1 MAATPTP
8 TPASSAFS
16 PNLVA
21 GRLSGKV
28 AIIVGAG
35 QTPGETIG
43 NGRAIALT
51 FAGAG
56 AEVLCVDRMADR
68 AEDTARAII
77 AAGGGAIAYQADITV
92 ADQCAAIIDVAIKR
106 WGRVDILVNNVGVGA
121 AGDGPSHRCSDEAF
135 EQIFA
140 INFTGARRIIRHA
153 LAPMRDAGRGVI
165 LNISSLASI
174 AGANMIGYEI
184 SKAALNRL
192 TTATAQGSAGK
203 GVRCNAILPGL
214 MDTPMGVG
222 GTATRDGKSL
232 EEQREIRGKMVP
244 LKGGMG
250 TAWDTANAA
259 LFLASDEAKFIT
271 GVLLPV
277 DGGASVR
284 IG

>member
-1 MAATPTP
+1 M
-8 TPASSAFS
+8 S
-16 PNLVA
+16 
-21 GRLSGKV
+21 GRLVGKT

-35 QTPGETIG
+35 QTPGDTIG

-51 FAGAG
+51 FAREG
-56 AEVLCVDRMADR
+56 AEVLCVDRVAER
-68 AEDTARAII
+68 AEGTAGMIRAE
-77 AAGGGAIAYQADITV
+77 GQIAYAHDADITKP
-92 ADQCAAIIDVAIKR
+92 ADVEAIITTALGH
-106 WGRVDILVNNVGVGA
+106 WGRIDILVNNVGVGA
-121 AGDGPSHRCSDEAF
+121 AGDGPAYRCTDEAF
-135 EQIFA
+135 DQVFA
-140 INFTGARRIIRHA
+140 INFTGARQLIRAA
-153 LAPMRDAGRGVI
+153 LASMREAESGVI
-165 LNISSLASI
+165 INISSLASI
-174 AGANMIGYEI
+174 AGANMIAYEI

-192 TTATAQGSAGK
+192 TTATAQGCASK

-222 GTATRDGKSL
+222 GTAQRDGKSL
-232 EEQREIRGKMVP
+232 DEQREIRGKMVP

-284 IG
+284 VG

>member
-1 MAATPTP
+1 MRAEM
-8 TPASSAFS
+8 
-16 PNLVA
+16 
-21 GRLSGKV
+21 GIRLAGKV
-28 AIIVGAG
+28 AIVVGAG

-43 NGRAIALT
+43 NGRAIAVT
-51 FAGAG
+51 FARHG
-56 AEVLCVDRMADR
+56 AEVMCVDRLPERAGETVGMIMAD
-68 AEDTARAII
+68 
-77 AAGGGAIAYQADITV
+77 GGKAFAHGADITKLAEVEEIV
-92 ADQCAAIIDVAIKR
+92 AAAMER
-106 WGRVDILVNNVGVGA
+106 WGRIDILVSNVGVGA
-121 AGDGPSHRCSDEAF
+121 AGDGPSHRCTDETF
-135 EQIFA
+135 ERVFE
-140 INFTGARRIIRHA
+140 INFTGARRLIRSA
-153 LAPMRDAGRGVI
+153 LVPMREAGSGSI
-165 LNISSLASI
+165 INISSLASI
-174 AGANMIGYEI
+174 AGANMISYEI

-192 TTATAQGSAGK
+192 TTATAQASASK

-222 GTATRDGKSL
+222 GTAERDGKSL
-232 EEQREIRGKMVP
+232 DEQREIRGRMVP

>member
-1 MAATPTP
+1 M
-8 TPASSAFS
+8 
-16 PNLVA
+16 A
-21 GRLSGKV
+21 GRLAGKV
-28 AIIVGAG
+28 AIVVGAG

-51 FAGAG
+51 FAREG
-56 AEVLCVDRMADR
+56 AEVMCVDRLAER
-68 AEDTARAII
+68 AEETVAEIANEGGSAFAHTADITNLADVEAII
-77 AAGGGAIAYQADITV
+77 ATALA
-92 ADQCAAIIDVAIKR
+92 R
-106 WGRVDILVNNVGVGA
+106 WGRIDVLVNNVGVGSG
-121 AGDGPSHRCSDEAF
+121 GDGPSHRCTDEAF
-135 EQIFA
+135 EQVFA
-140 INFTGARRIIRHA
+140 INFTGARQLTRAA
-153 LAPMRDAGRGVI
+153 LAPMRAAEAGVI
-165 LNISSLASI
+165 INISSLASI
-174 AGANMIGYEI
+174 AGANMIAYEI

-192 TTATAQGSAGK
+192 TTATAQGSASK
-203 GVRCNAILPGL
+203 GIRCNAILPGL

-232 EEQREIRGKMVP
+232 DEQREIRGKMVP

>member
-1 MAATPTP
+1 M
-8 TPASSAFS
+8 
-16 PNLVA
+16 A
-21 GRLSGKV
+21 GRLAGKV
-28 AIIVGAG
+28 AIVVGAG
-35 QTPGETIG
+35 QTPGDNTG

-51 FAGAG
+51 FAREG
-56 AEVLCVDRMADR
+56 AEVMCVDRLAER
-68 AEDTARAII
+68 AEETATMI
-77 AAGGGAIAYQADITV
+77 ANQGGTAFAHQADITQL
-92 ADQCAAIIDVAIKR
+92 ADIEAIIATALKR
-106 WGRVDILVNNVGVGA
+106 WERIDILVNNVGVGA
-121 AGDGPSHRCSDEAF
+121 AGDGPAQRCTDEAF
-135 EQIFA
+135 EQVFA
-140 INFTGARRIIRHA
+140 INFTGARQLTRAA
-153 LAPMRDAGRGVI
+153 LGPMREAESGVI
-165 LNISSLASI
+165 INISSLASI
-174 AGANMIGYEI
+174 AGANMIAYEI

-192 TTATAQGSAGK
+192 TTATAQGSASK

-250 TAWDTANAA
+250 SAWDTAYSA

-284 IG
+284 VG